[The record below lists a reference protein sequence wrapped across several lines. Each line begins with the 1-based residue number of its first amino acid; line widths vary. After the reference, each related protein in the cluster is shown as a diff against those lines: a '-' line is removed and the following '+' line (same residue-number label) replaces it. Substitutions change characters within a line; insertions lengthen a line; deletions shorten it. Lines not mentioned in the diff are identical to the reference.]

1 MRCLNIFNHSN
12 LIEAK
17 KKYKKLESRLKM
29 IYKRQQGN
37 ILEGLRTINPK
48 LFYGKFAKKRR
59 IIPKVSGNEFLEH
72 FKKIATELRTENGSL
87 NNDNVN
93 DDEPVYEELD
103 RIITDD
109 EILVAISNLKRSKSH
124 GIDGLLNE
132 YFIEYK
138 DLLLPF
144 SGILISGLFPEAWSI
159 AVMVPVF
166 KRGDPSCLAK
176 LFTNIISNRLIEWS
190 KTYHTITNAQFGFR
204 QGLSTVDALFAQKV

>member
-1 MRCLNIFNHSN
+1 
-12 LIEAK
+12 
-17 KKYKKLESRLKM
+17 
-29 IYKRQQGN
+29 
-37 ILEGLRTINPK
+37 
-48 LFYGKFAKKRR
+48 
-59 IIPKVSGNEFLEH
+59 LEH

-109 EILVAISNLKRSKSH
+109 EILVAISNLKRSESH

-138 DLLLPF
+138 DLLLPLLNKLF
-144 SGILISGLFPEAWSI
+144 NGILISGLFPEAWSI

-166 KRGDPSCLAK
+166 KRGDPSDPKNFRGISLVSCLTK
-176 LFTNIISNRLIEWS
+176 LFTNIINNRFIEWS
-190 KTYHTITNAQFGFR
+190 KTYDTITDAPFGFR
-204 QGLSTVDALFAQKV
+204 QGLSTVDALFALQSVITKTLSNKNRLYCCFVDYTKAFPS